1 MATKRQKEHKLL
13 VERQQY
19 AKLVKR
25 GKIKPVTLGSV
36 AKILADAIGEAVG
49 EVTRNI
55 SRAFAAIGE
64 SLQGN
69 RKC

>member
-25 GKIKPVTLGSV
+25 GKIKPATLGSV
-36 AKILADAIGEAVG
+36 AKMLAEAFG

-55 SRAFAAIGE
+55 SRAFAAMREGV
-64 SLQGN
+64 QRY
-69 RKC
+69 RK

>member
-25 GKIKPVTLGSV
+25 GKIKSVTWGSV
-36 AKILADAIGEAVG
+36 AKMIAEAFG

-55 SRAFAAIGE
+55 SRAFAAVGE
-64 SLQGN
+64 SPQRD
-69 RKC
+69 RKW

>member
-25 GKIKPVTLGSV
+25 GKIKSATWRSG
-36 AKILADAIGEAVG
+36 AKILADAFG

-55 SRAFAAIGE
+55 SRAFAAIRE
-64 SLQGN
+64 SLQ
-69 RKC
+69 RKQ

>member
-25 GKIKPVTLGSV
+25 GKIKPVTWGSV
-36 AKILADAIGEAVG
+36 AKMLAEAFGEM
-49 EVTRNI
+49 TRNI
-55 SRAFAAIGE
+55 SRTFDAIRVGA
-64 SLQGN
+64 QRY
-69 RKC
+69 RK